1 MRFENDQFESG
12 IRQSTQSLEMLRKS
26 LRMDDIA
33 SSVDAISN
41 SFGAVDLSHIA
52 QGIDNI
58 AYRTST
64 WGIVTDEILRKLT
77 DGAMNLVNKIGGG
90 MLNMVKQG
98 GLTRAM
104 NIEQAKFQLGGLGVA
119 WNDVADSINYAVK
132 GTRYGLDEAAVAA
145 SNLVA
150 SGVQLGDSMS
160 TALRAISGTAAMTNR
175 EYSDIGQIFGTV
187 AANGKLMTM
196 QLRQL
201 SISGLNAA
209 AAIGKFLN
217 KTPAEI
223 EDMVSKGQIDFETF
237 AKAMDSAFG
246 EHATRANETF
256 TGAFANMKAAM
267 ARIGE
272 NFWNPLLQNG
282 RDVLNTFTPVI
293 DAVKSGLAPAFELWG
308 NVVQK
313 TAMRVQTFLNNID
326 LDALSKKIRNFGLNL
341 KSLYNGLALDA
352 MNEDTNLGKMAAGL
366 AAAFDMLK
374 RAGAGALGFLKQV
387 LVALAPLGEA
397 LSQVGARI
405 GDFLVW
411 LNKMTGEGTKAEDV
425 FRNIADGFAKFV
437 SGISN
442 AILDVTSALTGLK
455 KNLNASKISKTIDG
469 FIKKFKPGEKVV
481 NGLTVAFA
489 GLGQIG
495 QSLAPVFT
503 AIGDGI
509 ARVFDVIGAFI
520 NSGNLAKILE
530 TFNAGFLTFIIAQ
543 MMDFGKAARYIEDIF
558 NKKFG
563 LVIKMRL
570 RDIKESINDIQL
582 VAATTTKFGNVLK
595 TAAAIGLLAASLYLL
610 SKADPDGLSRGLI
623 ALSAALWQL
632 VAATKVI
639 TAIEFAGGFGGL
651 AGMAFMLIALGIAV
665 GSLSKSIARLSKLD
679 MDEIVTGLAGIGGIM
694 FILAKGVKSLGSV
707 EGQLA
712 PTAAG
717 ILVLAIALNFMA
729 LAVRQLGSMD
739 LFNLAKGLGGLGVML
754 LELSLFMSK
763 SSLPTNLAA
772 TAAGMLVLGIAMN
785 VLATSLRIMG
795 GMDWKSMLV
804 GLTGMATVLASIAAF
819 SKFVEG
825 GGKLAAVGA
834 GMLLVGTSM
843 IILAQAMSMMAD
855 LEWEGIGK
863 GLAAIGGAL
872 MAMALATKI
881 MPSNLPAIAAGVVLL
896 GLSLQQIATAF
907 DQLGGLSWEEIGKG
921 LAVVAAALGEIAIA
935 AAVVAKT
942 GGAGATAGI
951 GAIVGAFALFIPQL
965 IALSQIPWP
974 ALLMGLGAL
983 ALSLVAFGLTAKV
996 LAPLAPVLLSI
1007 AGALALFG
1015 VAMAGIGIGLT
1026 TLTAGLLGL
1035 GAIGAGAFAGIIAAL
1050 KELIALLP
1058 YIFEQLG
1065 LAIVALVKTIGDS
1078 ASEIVSAVVQL
1089 EKALLSGIRELA
1101 PDIIDTVMTLIDSL
1115 LESLVSY
1122 GPKFAQSGMT
1132 LLKQLLIGIRNNIG
1146 DIVTLAVDI
1155 VIAFAQG
1162 LADNALRLIDA
1173 GIQLILDLVNG
1184 MAAAIPGYAVQLT
1197 DAAWNLG
1204 SAIVE
1209 GILKGIGNIAG
1220 KIKDKIISGF
1230 NSALNG
1236 AKAFLGINSPSK
1248 LFRDEIGKPITE
1260 GITKGIESYRDG
1272 PGNALVRTLK
1282 DGLNV
1287 AKGYLKINS
1296 PSLVFKEEVG
1306 RWIAEGITEGIE
1318 ADDTVEEALKKKA
1331 DNIVSAFQ
1339 KALDRSS
1346 MLEDIAR
1353 LNFEVWQQLWPDA
1366 SDTHYY
1372 IEYKRYISEVA
1383 KQAERRFKLAEDELQ
1398 QVIDTVGRGTDEALE
1413 ASKRMLEARKT
1424 YLEARQ
1430 TLVDLD
1436 IEIAN
1441 KDVYA
1446 AQQMRDTAQELTDA
1460 QLTLAQS
1467 QYELW
1472 KSMNPNASELESAR
1486 RNVQYFNEQLKLQE
1500 QKIQYLKEN
1509 LQDTIVEFGAASKE
1523 ALDAQNAYLQAQ
1535 KAYYDIINNKND
1547 IYTSYKQGG
1556 GLTDDQK
1563 NALEEAERTIKEQ
1576 ESNLADYELVL
1587 RDLAETNERY
1597 GFGWSLDEMEAIARK
1612 RSGYDKDALE
1622 SAKKLQKELLEI
1634 MEKGASLLEDTI
1646 HDKFTAMIKLFDN
1659 FGMKYADALGNGFTT
1674 TVKKTVIPTMMSAMS
1689 VATGNLSGALNS
1701 FMNMLPKPDQSIIKN
1716 PTTGGS
1722 NAITNTKPGILDT
1735 IVSKPNNAQPMNPNI
1750 TVVSNNNFN
1759 QTNNSPKSLSNS
1771 SIYRATNSMFAG
1783 ITSKVTTA
1791 VVGAAVGGILKNVT
1805 KKVNA

>member
-12 IRQSTQSLEMLRKS
+12 IRQSTQSLE
-26 LRMDDIA
+26 
-33 SSVDAISN
+33 
-41 SFGAVDLSHIA
+41 
-52 QGIDNI
+52 
-58 AYRTST
+58 
-64 WGIVTDEILRKLT
+64 ILRKALRFDDAANSLASVETAVNNADFSGMARNIEMISNRFSTLGIIGDQVIRNLT
-77 DGAMNLVNKIGGG
+77 NGAMGLIGKITGFI
-90 MLNMVKQG
+90 KQG

-104 NIEQAKFQLGGLGVA
+104 NIERAKFQLSGLGVA
-119 WNDVADSINYAVK
+119 WEQVGDSINYAVK

-145 SNLVA
+145 SQLVA
-150 SGVQLGDSMS
+150 SGVALGDEMS
-160 TALRAISGTAAMTNR
+160 TSLRSISGVAAMTNR
-175 EYSDIGQIFGTV
+175 EYRDIAEIFSTV
-187 AANGKLMTM
+187 ASNGKLMTM

-201 SISGLNAA
+201 SYSGLNASA
-209 AAIGKFLN
+209 ALAKELGK
-217 KTPAEI
+217 TEAEI
-223 EDMVSKGQIDFETF
+223 NDMVSKGQIDFKTF
-237 AKAMDSAFG
+237 AAAMDSAFG

-256 TGAFANMKAAM
+256 EGAFANMKAAL
-267 ARIGE
+267 ARIGAE
-272 NFWNPLLQNG
+272 IWTPLMDG
-282 RDVLNTFTPVI
+282 SRDVLNTITPII
-293 DAVKSGLAPAFELWG
+293 DAIKGGLMPSFELFG
-308 NVVQK
+308 EVVSA
-313 TAMRVQTFLNNID
+313 T
-326 LDALSKKIRNFGLNL
+326 SKKISETLTSVNL
-341 KSLYNGLALDA
+341 ESITNGLKTVSEYARSMVNGEILDT
-352 MNEDTNLGKMAAGL
+352 ENLSTVGRILAGL
-366 AAAFDMLK
+366 TAAFQIFGK
-374 RAGAGALGFLKQV
+374 IVGAVGNALGQIF
-387 LVALAPLGEA
+387 VALAPLGNA
-397 LSQVGARI
+397 FLNVGAII

-411 LNKMTGEGTKAEDV
+411 LNACLESSQVLQNIFAGVGSVISGVIKVIGGALEGFTDV
-425 FRNIADGFAKFV
+425 LAAVGQ
-437 SGISN
+437 
-442 AILDVTSALTGLK
+442 LDS
-455 KNLNASKISKTIDG
+455 SP
-469 FIKKFKPGEKVV
+469 IKKFGDNMVEGFHPAQTI
-481 NGLTVAFA
+481 LQAFKSA
-489 GLGQIG
+489 
-495 QSLAPVFT
+495 
-503 AIGDGI
+503 
-509 ARVFDVIGAFI
+509 
-520 NSGNLAKILE
+520 LE
-530 TFNAGFLTFIIAQ
+530 S
-543 MMDFGKAARYIEDIF
+543 
-558 NKKFG
+558 
-563 LVIKMRL
+563 V
-570 RDIKESINDIQL
+570 
-582 VAATTTKFGNVLK
+582 GNVLK
-595 TAAAIGLLAASLYLL
+595 GLAPAFQKVADVLGTVFGRMGEAIASGGFVKALDALNSGLITYAIANFLDLGKAGEYLSTLLKRDIAPITSYFKTLRSTLVSYQSSIQAGTIFKIASAVALLAGSLVALSLVDPARMTSALGAISALFVELGLSMKIMTGFMAGVKIRTVFKTVELVQNVANSILVLSIALAIIGRMDIRQIGSALIGLGGAMVIFVKGCQALSKIDGKIEIASLSMIALAGAMVILAKALVSIGNLDLAQIGKGLLGLGGIMLELNLFL
-610 SKADPDGLSRGLI
+610 SKGDISSMSLRTATGLLI
-623 ALSAALWQL
+623 FGAALNVFASAL
-632 VAATKVI
+632 GKIGSFNVG
-639 TAIEFAGGFGGL
+639 AIVKGL
-651 AGMAFMLIALGIAV
+651 AGMAVVMAEIAIFSNSISKGSNLLSVGAGMVLVGAGMRILAESIQLIGNMPF
-665 GSLSKSIARLSKLD
+665 KSI
-679 MDEIVTGLAGIGGIM
+679 V
-694 FILAKGVKSLGSV
+694 
-707 EGQLA
+707 
-712 PTAAG
+712 
-717 ILVLAIALNFMA
+717 
-729 LAVRQLGSMD
+729 
-739 LFNLAKGLGGLGVML
+739 KGLGGLGGALIAIGVA
-754 LELSLFMSK
+754 
-763 SSLPTNLAA
+763 TNLMPKNLPVIGVGLIAIGVA
-772 TAAGMLVLGIAMN
+772 LQFLADSLVTMGNMTWGELAVGLVALAGSMTILAVAMN
-785 VLATSLRIMG
+785 AMTS
-795 GMDWKSMLV
+795 
-804 GLTGMATVLASIAAF
+804 
-819 SKFVEG
+819 
-825 GGKLAAVGA
+825 
-834 GMLLVGTSM
+834 
-843 IILAQAMSMMAD
+843 
-855 LEWEGIGK
+855 
-863 GLAAIGGAL
+863 AI
-872 MAMALATKI
+872 
-881 MPSNLPAIAAGVVLL
+881 P
-896 GLSLQQIATAF
+896 
-907 DQLGGLSWEEIGKG
+907 
-921 LAVVAAALGEIAIA
+921 
-935 AAVVAKT
+935 
-942 GGAGATAGI
+942 
-951 GAIVGAFALFIPQL
+951 
-965 IALSQIPWP
+965 
-974 ALLMGLGAL
+974 GAL
-983 ALSLVAFGLTAKV
+983 ALTVMSAGLALLVPQLLALSTLSLPALGIALLGLAGIFAIFGGAAALLT
-996 LAPLAPVLLSI
+996 PVIPVMFALG
-1007 AGALALFG
+1007 GALAL
-1015 VAMAGIGIGLT
+1015 
-1026 TLTAGLLGL
+1026 LGL
-1035 GAIGAGAFAGIIAAL
+1035 GVAGLGVGLLAASTGLAALAGLGVAAVSGIVLVVEQLASAIPTVLANIGRGIVELAKAIGEGAPEIAAAMGNLVVEML
-1050 KELIALLP
+1050 KVLGDCLPQIIEFGVKLVTGLVEALVANAPMLVQAAMSLILALL
-1058 YIFEQLG
+1058 
-1065 LAIVALVKTIGDS
+1065 T
-1078 ASEIVSAVVQL
+1078 
-1089 EKALLSGIRELA
+1089 
-1101 PDIIDTVMTLIDSL
+1101 
-1115 LESLVSY
+1115 
-1122 GPKFAQSGMT
+1122 
-1132 LLKQLLIGIRNNIG
+1132 GIRNNIG
-1146 DIVTLAVDI
+1146 QIVTAAVDI
-1155 VIAFAQG
+1155 VVAFAE
-1162 LADNALRLIDA
+1162 ALGANVQRIIDA

-1509 LQDTIVEFGAASKE
+1509 LQDTIAEFGAASKE

-1674 TVKKTVIPTMMSAMS
+1674 TVKKTVIPTMMGAMS

-1701 FMNMLPKPDQSIIKN
+1701 FMNMLPKPDQSLIKN
-1716 PTTGGS
+1716 PTTGIS
-1722 NAITNTKPGILDT
+1722 NVVTNTKPGILDT

-1805 KKVNA
+1805 KKVKA